1 MTKDN
6 GLTVPE
12 RFEVA
17 MPDAAPALGF
27 DPAKP
32 FSWHDVLTSNYM
44 TLDWLEDKIEA
55 IGGGNPVLTPNA

>member
-44 TLDWLEDKIEA
+44 TS
-55 IGGGNPVLTPNA
+55 IGWKTK